1 MLRILIILIL
11 INFVISLSDAENYSI
26 SSPITEELLQHTA
39 KVARI
44 LSRNDAHLLI
54 LAEAGDRHLDAI
66 YAAATLQQA
75 KVLTIQGGA
84 SYGLP
89 EFYNDLKLAMQTAAL
104 EQQMSYLLIEHCW
117 LSYVPDIL
125 KPIEALL
132 EGSEILELFGD
143 DLETVASALKQAAQL
158 EGYQESLGA
167 YFMKRECAA
176 NKFKVIFKNT
186 IYRRSRA
193 SAFGARAGAEQST
206 AGAIL

>member
-167 YFMKRECAA
+167 YFMKREC
-176 NKFKVIFKNT
+176 V
-186 IYRRSRA
+186 
-193 SAFGARAGAEQST
+193 E
-206 AGAIL
+206 